1 MARPKRI
8 SPPLKLNLPT
18 VRGTLID
25 RPRLLAGFGESP
37 VLALVAPAGA
47 GKTTLAMQWAT
58 AFPGA
63 VCWMAMTAHEDNS
76 PPTLWSFLLGML
88 GLIQPLVAETPSLLL
103 SHDRDRL
110 SDAFFDALRD
120 ALASLPYSL
129 ALVIDEAQ
137 VIQNPAL
144 IASLVHFG
152 EHLPAGG
159 HLVLVGRALDPALLA
174 LTKPVSDLAFTYE
187 EIHSYF
193 TNQFATPLQPE
204 FIKQI
209 YHATEG
215 WVMGVK
221 LAEIAVRAGNTPLEQ
236 MTTYSIQYMLE
247 EVLRM
252 IPAQML
258 DFMLHTCV
266 CDLLQP
272 ALCDALTNAPHS
284 AEQLEMLLN
293 NGLFITRESE
303 SLLIYRYHPLFRE
316 ALLEHGAQH
325 APALLNDAHRRAAE
339 WYAQVGLYHDAA
351 VHAAALND
359 IPLTAHYA
367 LEASRQIILMRD
379 FLDFREW
386 LTRFPDSLL
395 DEQPRLR
402 LLAISAA
409 MMLNA
414 DVTTAQM
421 HLDQLQSREDAHH
434 LQGEIALGQVYM
446 LWQENIETAEMVV
459 PMEKALATL
468 PHDTLY
474 AHALH
479 LASFIYEDLKKPERA
494 TEMIE
499 QQYQVAREI
508 GTPAILLHALNNLIY
523 LRALSNDVTAILNL
537 TDEALK
543 LISQTRH
550 LRTVA
555 PALLLDAE
563 RAIRIKRAWVL
574 LQRGAV
580 AEAEQVLQPAFQ
592 HLELANPHVLWE
604 CYCLQA
610 EIQGL
615 RQDFESVDRLFAKAG
630 LLHGALAQNGHFS
643 SPLNLHRHSDESH
656 HTKIFLRWQDADA
669 ARRWL
674 EHPQGND
681 DKILFNIGTAQVT
694 GQAHLVL
701 GQIEEGLAELAQVHA
716 EYLARGKKS
725 HAAQIL
731 PLLALG
737 HWLDGDETAA
747 RAALDLA
754 LDQTSRSEDV
764 LSLALSSLVPFYRR
778 CMLDYWEAGADDHA
792 EQLRQAINLLG
803 ENAPSLPLS
812 PFTGLEQEVA
822 RLIVNQHTSSQIMDA
837 LYLSDSGLRRLLRG
851 LHRKM
856 RSRTRS
862 MLFKRLSALDLETG

>member
-1 MARPKRI
+1 MPRPKRV
-8 SPPLKLNLPT
+8 SPPLKFNLPT
-18 VRGTLID
+18 VRGKLVE
-25 RPRLLAGFGESP
+25 RPRLTAIFAESR
-37 VLALVAPAGA
+37 VTALVAAAGM
-47 GKTTLAMQWAT
+47 GKTTLAMQWAA

-63 VCWMAMTAHEDNS
+63 VCWISMTAGDDS
-76 PPTLWSFLLGML
+76 PRAFWSFALGML
-88 GLIQPLVAETPSLLL
+88 SLVEPQVAETPSLLL
-103 SHDRDRL
+103 SHEGDHL
-110 SDAFFDALRD
+110 SDSFVDALLD
-120 ALASLPYSL
+120 SL
-129 ALVIDEAQ
+129 AHLRQPLALMIDEAQ

-144 IASLVHFG
+144 IASLVRFG
-152 EHLPAGG
+152 QHLPAGG
-159 HLVLVGRALDPALLA
+159 QLILVGRALDPALLA
-174 LTKPVSDLAFTYE
+174 LAKPVSDLAFTYE

-193 TNQFATPLQPE
+193 TNQFAAPLQPE
-204 FIKQI
+204 FIKRI
-209 YHATEG
+209 YHATKG
-215 WVMGVK
+215 WAMGVK
-221 LAEIAVRAGNTPLEQ
+221 LAEISLRGGQPTLQ
-236 MTTYSIQYMLE
+236 QITKYTSDYLLE
-247 EVLRM
+247 EVLRN
-252 IPAQML
+252 IPGHLL

-266 CDLLQP
+266 CEMMQP

-284 AEQLEMLLN
+284 AEQLETLLN

-303 SLLIYRYHPLFRE
+303 SPLIYRYHPLFRE

-359 IPLTAHYA
+359 IALTAHYA

-402 LLAISAA
+402 LFAIIAA

-421 HLDQLQSREDAHH
+421 HFDKLQAREDAHH
-434 LQGEIALGQVYM
+434 LQGEIALAQMYM
-446 LWQENIETAEMVV
+446 LWQEHIDTAETVAPV
-459 PMEKALATL
+459 EKALATL
-468 PHDTLY
+468 PHDVLY

-479 LASFIYEDLKKPERA
+479 MASFIYENLRKPERA
-494 TEMIE
+494 AEMIE

-523 LRALSNDVTAILNL
+523 LRALSSDITAILSL

-550 LRTVA
+550 LRSVA

-563 RAIRIKRAWVL
+563 RAIRIKRARAL
-574 LQRGAV
+574 FQRGTV

-592 HLELANPHVLWE
+592 HLELANPHVLWA

-630 LLHGALAQNGHFS
+630 LLHGALAQHGHFS

-656 HTKIFLRWQDADA
+656 HTKIFLRWQNTDA

-674 EHPQGND
+674 EHAQGD
-681 DKILFNIGTAQVT
+681 DEKILFEIGTAQVT

-701 GQIEEGLAELAQVHA
+701 GQIEEGLAELTRVHT
-716 EYLARGKKS
+716 EYRTRGKQS

-737 HWLDGDETAA
+737 HWLHGDESAA

-754 LDQTSRSEDV
+754 LDQTLRSGDV
-764 LSLALSSLVPFYRR
+764 LSLSLSSLVPFYRR

-792 EQLRQAINLLG
+792 EQLRQAIALLG
-803 ENAPSLPLS
+803 ENAPALPIE
-812 PFTGLEQEVA
+812 PFTALERDVA
-822 RLIVNQHTSSQIMDA
+822 RLIVDNHSSSQIMDA

-856 RSRTRS
+856 KSSTRS
-862 MLFKRLSALDLETG
+862 VLIKRLTALDFEAM